1 MSFHEGNRSTKIETH
16 HEPNHYR
23 ASAGTTLI
31 VSGGAG
37 CDEMSQGTHQTL
49 AEQDTGYLAPL
60 GSLAVTSNKYSIGV
74 LKVNGTSLL
83 WQLYDSVDG
92 SVIDQLALT
101 K

>member
-1 MSFHEGNRSTKIETH
+1 VSFHEGNGTAKIETH

-23 ASAGTTLI
+23 ASQGTTLI

-49 AEQDTGYLAPL
+49 AEQDTGYLAPV
-60 GSLAVTSNKYSIGV
+60 GSLAVTSNKYSTGV
-74 LKVNGTSLL
+74 LKVNGTNLF
-83 WQLYDSVDG
+83 WHLYDSVDG
-92 SVIDQLALT
+92 SVIDQLTLT